1 MPLQRSIC
9 WINNAKRRLPTN
21 SSSCIRLNVAER
33 LKIKEVS
40 VQHTQLP
47 FRRVV
52 FADHMMSVY
61 SLTGAA
67 LVSAVHSHS
76 HSLALSGCRLRN
88 RKKDCFNKEFIT
100 RIHIDLTPECL
111 YAEFRENND
120 CRRGAKVAGKSFGV
134 IVEMGY

>member
-1 MPLQRSIC
+1 M
-9 WINNAKRRLPTN
+9 
-21 SSSCIRLNVAER
+21 
-33 LKIKEVS
+33 S
-40 VQHTQLP
+40 VRHTQLP
-47 FRRVV
+47 FPQV
-52 FADHMMSVY
+52 FADHKMSVY
-61 SLTGAA
+61 SVTGAA

-76 HSLALSGCRLRN
+76 HSLALSGCLRN

-120 CRRGAKVAGKSFGV
+120 CRSGAIVAGKSFGV

>member
-9 WINNAKRRLPTN
+9 WINNAKGRHPTN
-21 SSSCIRLNVAER
+21 SSSYIRLDVAER
-33 LKIKEVS
+33 LKSKKVS
-40 VQHTQLP
+40 VLHTQLP
-47 FRRVV
+47 FPHVV
-52 FADHMMSVY
+52 FADHKMSVY
-61 SLTGAA
+61 SVTGAA
-67 LVSAVHSHS
+67 LVSAEHSHS

-120 CRRGAKVAGKSFGV
+120 CRSGAIVAGKSFGV